1 VHLQRSRIGRCD
13 ARSSH
18 SMRQVAGPVTATFTT
33 KWFLYSVL
41 CIVSWSGWTLF
52 GKVASRE
59 IPATTLQFL
68 FPFGC
73 LPVMLPLL
81 ASRHFRLERCWK
93 GIGCGIANGV
103 LAGIGSLAL
112 FAAYQTGGNT
122 SIITAATAMY
132 PLISVV
138 LAVSLLRE
146 RLTRLQ
152 ALGLVFAAAAFVIF
166 SM

>member
-1 VHLQRSRIGRCD
+1 MRQI
-13 ARSSH
+13 ARSITSTL
-18 SMRQVAGPVTATFTT
+18 TA

-41 CIVSWSGWTLF
+41 CILSWSGWTLF

-81 ASRHFRLERCWK
+81 ASRRFKLERSGK
-93 GIGCGIANGV
+93 GIACGIANGV

-122 SIITAATAMY
+122 SMITAATAMY
-132 PLISVV
+132 PLITVA
-138 LAVSLLRE
+138 LAISLLRE
-146 RLTRLQ
+146 KLTRLQ
-152 ALGLVFAAAAFVIF
+152 ALGLAFAAAAFVIF